1 MSSEYRHAHDL
12 DVRIYTQDT
21 IPYEGTDY
29 GLFLSLLVHS
39 FLFENE
45 YAELDYYYYYYYYYY
60 DIHRTSGRRYNT
72 QQATGTTISTALT
85 LPRAAMCAQEED
97 HKTEPPP
104 AAPPTEK
111 SKPESQSPPPLQPPS
126 PPPPQPPPP
135 PPPPAVQATPECPC
149 PCHETTVMHEGRPWI
164 GFSNAGYLVCA
175 VCWVEAYTR
184 AHGGDQRFGYD
195 CETYL
200 RGRGKDPKVPPS
212 KQC

>member
-1 MSSEYRHAHDL
+1 M
-12 DVRIYTQDT
+12 
-21 IPYEGTDY
+21 
-29 GLFLSLLVHS
+29 
-39 FLFENE
+39 
-45 YAELDYYYYYYYYYY
+45 YAQP
-60 DIHRTSGRRYNT
+60 R
-72 QQATGTTISTALT
+72 ATALT
-85 LPRAAMCAQEED
+85 LPEPAMCAQEED

-111 SKPESQSPPPLQPPS
+111 SKPESQSQPPPPPPPPPPPLQPPS
-126 PPPPQPPPP
+126 PTPRQPPPAAQP
-135 PPPPAVQATPECPC
+135 TLECPC

-164 GFSNAGYLVCA
+164 GFNNAGYLVCA

-184 AHGGDQRFGYD
+184 AHGGDQRFGYE